1 MTVQERLAPLREETP
16 TGAQV
21 AAVFAAARTPRRRR
35 RRRAGFALV
44 AATAI
49 AAAVVAA
56 LPAARQ
62 PTDAVSLLRAAA
74 AAAADAPPAFTGY
87 RYTEVIE
94 HWRWEGTRPEEVEQR
109 VENWVDRDWKGRR
122 IAHQGKVFSGRE
134 DNYFA
139 QPHDDPFVYGDGPLA
154 NVEIEKL
161 PTDPKALLAALD
173 ANERGQNWAPGLPT
187 PDQARYD
194 ITYSVLLLLGT
205 ANTTPELRSALWGVL
220 ALMPGLRSE
229 PGVRDPIGREGD
241 AVTLTLEPA
250 ENARPGTFRVIFD
263 AKTSSLLSWSLS
275 GQGGGTPAQTH
286 TFVRAGQV
294 RNAGDRPD

>member
-1 MTVQERLAPLREETP
+1 MTVQERLAPLREDTP
-16 TGAQV
+16 TDAEI
-21 AAVFAAARTPRRRR
+21 AAVFAAARRHPRRRPR
-35 RRRAGFALV
+35 RRLAFALV
-44 AATAI
+44 AATALAAI
-49 AAAVVAA
+49 AVAA
-56 LPAARQ
+56 LPAAKQ

-74 AAAADAPPAFTGY
+74 AAAADAPPAFTGF

-94 HWRWEGTRPEEVEQR
+94 HWRWEGARPEEVEQR

-139 QPHDDPFVYGDGPLA
+139 QPHDDPFEYGDGPLA
-154 NVEIEKL
+154 NIEIEKL
-161 PTDPKALLAALD
+161 PTDAKALLAALD

-229 PGVRDPIGREGD
+229 PGVRDPVGRRRRRGHAHPRARRERPRRHLPGD
-241 AVTLTLEPA
+241 LRPRDQHAAVVVA
-250 ENARPGTFRVIFD
+250 ERAGRGNPGAD
-263 AKTSSLLSWSLS
+263 A
-275 GQGGGTPAQTH
+275 H
-286 TFVRAGQV
+286 VRA
-294 RNAGDRPD
+294 RRAGA